1 MDFSTSLSETGKNV
15 LLFGIFVYAQHFSE
29 KSNFQTENICSARV
43 NRKKFKS
50 SSIYHVIAH
59 SNVCPMKT
67 IFQKL
72 QVDKSLIMV
81 CLQN

>member
-1 MDFSTSLSETGKNV
+1 MYYSLEYLFMLSISVRNQTFKQKISA
-15 LLFGIFVYAQHFSE
+15 LLELIE
-29 KSNFQTENICSARV
+29 
-43 NRKKFKS
+43 KKFKS

>member
-43 NRKKFKS
+43 NRKK
-50 SSIYHVIAH
+50 V
-59 SNVCPMKT
+59 
-67 IFQKL
+67 QKL
-72 QVDKSLIMV
+72 LNISRESAL
-81 CLQN
+81 